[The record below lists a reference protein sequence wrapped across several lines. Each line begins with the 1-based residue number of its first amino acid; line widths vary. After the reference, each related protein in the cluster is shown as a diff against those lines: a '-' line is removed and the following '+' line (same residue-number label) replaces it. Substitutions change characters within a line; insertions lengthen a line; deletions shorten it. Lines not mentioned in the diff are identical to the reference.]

1 MVVIV
6 IGFPELPSNTC
17 LISSWTYSN
26 GSGHYDTPPNPLIGS
41 PANLIK
47 L

>member
-6 IGFPELPSNTC
+6 IGSPLFFSNTF
-17 LISSWTYSN
+17 LISPWTSSN
-26 GSGHYDTPPNPLIGS
+26 GSGPDDTPPNPLIGS